1 MPLDRDRIAH
11 YKLLRIVGAGAMGE
25 VYEAEDEHLHRQ
37 VALKVIAAPG
47 SDQSDMRRRFL
58 REAHAAAAFTHPNVA
73 HIYDVGTDDGV
84 DYIAMEYIDGETLAQ
99 VLARGAL
106 AIDEIVGI
114 ALQLVDA
121 LAAAH
126 DRGVVHRDIKP
137 SNVMITTRGQ
147 VKMLDFGLAHIKQP
161 PAAQTDETLEHG
173 PSTAAGMI
181 VGTTSYMSPEQALG
195 ESPASASDVFSV
207 GVVLYE
213 MITGRRPFAG
223 KTAADTLHR
232 ITGIEP
238 EPLAR
243 FNYELPIELE
253 RIVRKC
259 LEKTASHRYRS
270 AGELLVDLKALGRN
284 RSSGARSAPRWA
296 AGSPPQRRHIAAIV
310 IVVAIGAAIVLWALL
325 NRRAPVAVPPTRA
338 LRSVAVLPF
347 SIAGVND
354 GEYMADG
361 IAESLINALAEDS
374 QIRVMAQS
382 TVFRFKHA
390 SQTPQ
395 QIGRQLGVDA
405 VVTANV
411 LQRGNGL
418 IVTAEL
424 VSTEDGA
431 HLWGERYERK
441 VSDVIGIE
449 DDLASGISHALQ
461 LRRAPREQIA
471 TSERR
476 GTAHA
481 LYLRGQYAMNERTPE
496 SIKSAVED
504 FRRAIVADPGY
515 APPYAALADTFI
527 LSARY
532 AEVRTAEFSTRVH
545 EAANKA
551 LQLDPS
557 LPEAHVALASV
568 YDTCDWNWPAAAQ
581 EYRKAIALRPSYL
594 LAHQWYALLLTRLAR
609 FDEAQHEIQIALVLD
624 PLSAVVNLAAAY
636 IDYHGG
642 RYAEAESFCR
652 KAIALDPN
660 VPLGQLQM
668 ALILMQQSQFSE
680 AGSSLNASGS
690 SDSAIVVRAVLQAR
704 QGRTASA
711 EATMSQL
718 AARDADYGLAV
729 VAASL
734 GSKDLALQSM
744 ERAFA
749 RRNPFASYAKVDPL
763 LVTLH
768 DDPRFLA
775 LLDHAGL
782 R

>member
-11 YKLLRIVGAGAMGE
+11 YQLLRIVGAGAMGE
-25 VYEAEDEHLHRQ
+25 VYEAEDEHLHRR

-73 HIYDVGTDDGV
+73 HIYDVGTDEGV

-99 VLARGAL
+99 VLARGAM

-147 VKMLDFGLAHIKQP
+147 VKMLDFGLAHIKQLP
-161 PAAQTDETLEHG
+161 VAQTDETLERG
-173 PSTAAGMI
+173 LSTAAGII

-213 MITGRRPFAG
+213 MIAGRRPFAG

-270 AGELLVDLKALGRN
+270 AGELLVDLKALGRD

-296 AGSPPQRRHIAAIV
+296 AGSPPRRRSIAAIV
-310 IVVAIGAAIVLWALL
+310 LVIAIVTAIAWWAL
-325 NRRAPVAVPPTRA
+325 NRRAPAAAPPARA

-354 GEYMADG
+354 AEYMADG
-361 IAESLINALAEDS
+361 LAESLINALAEDS

-424 VSTEDGA
+424 VSAEDGA
-431 HLWGERYERK
+431 HLWGERYERN

-461 LRRAPREQIA
+461 LRRTPHEPVP

-476 GTAHA
+476 GTAYA
-481 LYLRGQYAMNERTPE
+481 LYLRGQYAMNARTPE

-515 APPYAALADTFI
+515 APPYAALADTFM

-568 YDTCDWNWPAAAQ
+568 YDTCDWNWTAAAQ

-594 LAHQWYALLLTRLAR
+594 LAHQWYALLLTRLGR
-609 FDEAQHEIQIALVLD
+609 FDDAHHEIQIALGLD

-636 IDYHGG
+636 IDYHAG

-668 ALILMQQSQFSE
+668 ALILMEQSRFSE
-680 AGSSLNASGS
+680 AGPALAASGS

-704 QGRTASA
+704 QGQTAAA

-718 AARDADYGLAV
+718 AAHDADYGLAV

-734 GSKDLALQSM
+734 GRKDSALQSM

-763 LVTLH
+763 LATLRG
-768 DDPRFLA
+768 DPRFLT